1 MKPERVD
8 NRIYKLLVTL
18 VLATLTT
25 GTLVFHYVEKFPW
38 VDAYYFSVI
47 TLSTVGYG
55 DFTPKT
61 TFGKIF
67 VTFYIFV
74 GVGIITT
81 FISTTIKRRAGKVY
95 DRKHKNDAD
104 S

>member
-1 MKPERVD
+1 MKPEKFD
-8 NRIYKLLVTL
+8 KHIYRLLVL
-18 VLATLTT
+18 LALGTITT
-25 GTLVFHYVEKFPW
+25 GTIVFHYVEKFPW
-38 VDAYYFSVI
+38 VDSYYFSVI

-55 DFTPKT
+55 DFTPHT

-81 FISTTIKRRAGKVY
+81 FISATMKRRANKAY
-95 DRKHKNDAD
+95 DRKHKDD
-104 S
+104 SNA

>member
-1 MKPERVD
+1 MKPD
-8 NRIYKLLVTL
+8 KLDTKIYKLLVAL
-18 VLATLTT
+18 VLATLAT
-25 GTLVFHYVEKFPW
+25 GTIVFHYVEKFPW
-38 VDAYYFSVI
+38 VDSYYFSVI

-55 DFTPKT
+55 DFTPHT

-81 FISTTIKRRAGKVY
+81 FISATMKRRANKVY
-95 DRKHKNDAD
+95 DRKSKNNTEN
-104 S
+104 